1 MTLATSISGVT
12 DRALDLSVVGGYSRL
27 GFAIRGLRRAHP
39 PGSLTGQTALVTGAA
54 SGIGEAAT
62 LMLAAAGA
70 RVQMLVRDL
79 ERGAH
84 AAARIEEAAGQL
96 QAPLEVIRCDVSS
109 LTDVSRFA
117 SELSADQGR
126 LDVLVHNAG
135 VMPSKRERTAEGLE
149 LTFAT
154 NVLGPFLLTS
164 LFMPLLQAGA
174 PARVI
179 TIASGG
185 AYTARLDADD
195 PQLDRR
201 PYDGPRFYAHS
212 KRAEVVLNSEWAKRV
227 ASHEV
232 AFHAM
237 HPGWVDT
244 PGLRS
249 SLPRF
254 RALARPILRDS
265 GEGADT
271 AAWLA
276 AADGLEPPSG
286 GFWHDRRPRPLH
298 RVPWTREAPGDAE
311 RLWDRCVGL
320 VGDAARTRAPV
331 WTPNT

>member
-1 MTLATSISGVT
+1 MTLAALISGAA

-27 GFAIRGLRRAHP
+27 GFAIRGLRRAQP
-39 PGSLTGQTALVTGAA
+39 PSSLTGRTALVTGAA
-54 SGIGEAAT
+54 SGIGEAAS

-84 AAARIEEAAGQL
+84 AATRIEEAVGRL
-96 QAPLEVIRCDVSS
+96 QAPLEVVRCDVSS
-109 LTDVSRFA
+109 LADVSRFA
-117 SELSADQGR
+117 SELSTDQTR

-135 VMPSKRERTAEGLE
+135 VMPSQRERTAEGVE

-164 LFMPLLQAGA
+164 LLLPLLEAGA
-174 PARVI
+174 PGRVI
-179 TIASGG
+179 TVASGG
-185 AYTARLDADD
+185 AYTARLDAND
-195 PQLDRR
+195 PQLDGR

-212 KRAEVVLNSEWAKRV
+212 KRAEVVLNSEWARQV
-227 ASHEV
+227 PSDEV

-254 RALARPILRDS
+254 RALARPILRDA

-276 AADGLEPPSG
+276 AADGLEPSSG
-286 GFWHDRRPRPLH
+286 AFWHDRRSRPVH
-298 RVPWTREAPGDAE
+298 RIPWTREAPGDAP
-311 RLWDRCVGL
+311 RLWDRCVALLGET
-320 VGDAARTRAPV
+320 VASPAPLP
-331 WTPNT
+331 TPNT